1 MNNTIS
7 TPSISSSAMLT
18 ELTIYQW
25 SARKL
30 DKTASREIAAKNY
43 AEEGIANVNKKLLD
57 CEQLKS
63 IQKIASAT
71 RNLHYS
77 MTMPWSDS
85 GLRLLTT
92 KNYFS
97 HQKEMTGMTQE
108 FMKLVDSFLYD
119 YEWEIN
125 KTQAKLG
132 MMFNR
137 SEYPTAEQIR
147 GKFRIGLSYVP
158 LPDVG
163 DFRIDVGNEANEQL
177 RSHYER
183 YYQEKLSNSMNDL
196 WTRLH
201 KVCLVMSQR
210 LDYKDG
216 EKAFGERT
224 FANTL
229 VSNVLEVV
237 ELLKTCNITDD
248 PEMDRVARKLEN
260 NLHMVEPQDLRDDQK
275 LREAT
280 KKNVDEVLSSLPSLD
295 I

>member
-7 TPSISSSAMLT
+7 TPSISSSAMLS
-18 ELTIYQW
+18 ELVISQW

-30 DKTASREIAAKNY
+30 DKTASRDITAKNY
-43 AEEGIANVNKKLLD
+43 AEDGIANVNKKLLD
-57 CEQLKS
+57 CEQLKA
-63 IQKIASAT
+63 IQKIVGAT
-71 RNLHYS
+71 RNTHYS

-97 HQKEMTGMTQE
+97 HQKEITGMTQE
-108 FMKLVDSFLYD
+108 FMRLVDAFLSD

-132 MMFNR
+132 MMFDR
-137 SEYPTAEQIR
+137 SEYPTTEQIR
-147 GKFRIGLSYVP
+147 RKFRINLSYIP

-177 RSHYER
+177 RSHYES
-183 YYQEKLSNSMNDL
+183 YYQTKLTESMNDL
-196 WTRLH
+196 WVRLH
-201 KVCLVMSQR
+201 KVCKNMSER
-210 LDYKDG
+210 LNYKDH
-216 EKAFGERT
+216 ERSGT
-224 FANTL
+224 KMFTNTI
-229 VSNVLEVV
+229 VSNVLDVV
-237 ELLKTCNITDD
+237 ELMKTCNLTDD

-260 NLHMVEPQDLRDDQK
+260 NLHMVEPQDLRDDEK
-275 LREAT
+275 LREVT
-280 KKNVDEVLSSLPSLD
+280 KKNIDEVLASLPSLD